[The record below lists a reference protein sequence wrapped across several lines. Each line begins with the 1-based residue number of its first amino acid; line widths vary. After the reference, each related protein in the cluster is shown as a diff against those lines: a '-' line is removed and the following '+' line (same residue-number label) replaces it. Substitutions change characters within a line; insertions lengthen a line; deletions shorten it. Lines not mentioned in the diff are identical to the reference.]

1 MALNYHLV
9 VSRANDPDNHC
20 DVVVN
25 TMQKAMYLAG
35 ACLSKWNG
43 NGYVTLG
50 RTTATPTHAN
60 SYAAE
65 AFIDVT
71 MFKLE

>member
-1 MALNYHLV
+1 MALNYRIV
-9 VSRANDPDNHC
+9 VSLAPEGANCC
-20 DVVVN
+20 DVVVS

-43 NGYVTLG
+43 KGYVTLY
-50 RTTATPTHAN
+50 RTTDAPTHAN